1 MVPEDLLFWVDAI
14 HHADGHD
21 PRVLCRRH
29 ADAMVVPR
37 GWTLDDRREP
47 HPRLFRSPADATG
60 SIARP
65 RRRRSTSASA
75 LRERVEQLELEAAE
89 VEAGRTNGAFDDGDA
104 AVDPD
109 VDIDIDIDIDI
120 DTDGDTDADS
130 PAPPWAPVFDSDDDL
145 DGLLH
150 VDSPLLARAF
160 RGTGRACRCG
170 VRCRRVLR
178 KHTA

>member
-1 MVPEDLLFWVDAI
+1 MVPEDLLFWVDTI

-37 GWTLDDRREP
+37 GWALDDRREP
-47 HPRLFRSPADATG
+47 HPRLFRSPADASG

-65 RRRRSTSASA
+65 RRRRSTGSASV

-89 VEAGRTNGAFDDGDA
+89 VEAGRTNGECDDDDDA
-104 AVDPD
+104 ASGPD
-109 VDIDIDIDIDI
+109 AASDV
-120 DTDGDTDADS
+120 DTDAA
-130 PAPPWAPVFDSDDDL
+130 APPWAPVFDSDDDL

-160 RGTGRACRCG
+160 RGTGRAR
-170 VRCRRVLR
+170 
-178 KHTA
+178 

>member
-1 MVPEDLLFWVDAI
+1 MVPEDLLFWVDTI
-14 HHADGHD
+14 DHADGRD

-37 GWTLDDRREP
+37 GWPLDDRREP

-65 RRRRSTSASA
+65 RRRRSTGSASV

-89 VEAGRTNGAFDDGDA
+89 IEAGRTNGGLDDGDA
-104 AVDPD
+104 ANDPD
-109 VDIDIDIDIDI
+109 ADSDVDTAI
-120 DTDGDTDADS
+120 DTDADGAAS
-130 PAPPWAPVFDSDDDL
+130 PWAPVFDSDDDL

-160 RGTGRACRCG
+160 RGTGRAR
-170 VRCRRVLR
+170 
-178 KHTA
+178 